1 MRKKNTPTPGESS
14 TRDTSLAA
22 ARKALDVT
30 PTKADHEAARQLLA
44 LHSNKHTPPMI
55 KHLISNLFWDVSQHY
70 GIALPKHFSA
80 KWRGYWPLV
89 IAKLRATGHMPA
101 TASYT
106 WQAAKSEEAQLDA
119 EEKTE
124 SNTRAIF
131 DLLHND
137 MLPVDT
143 VNRLFDDVIE
153 ILDHAHPS
161 DDFEVFRVSW
171 PRALAALDNETGEEA
186 RGDVEE
192 IQARRTRDQIVAR
205 RSLHQTQATER
216 SAGDE
221 N

>member
-1 MRKKNTPTPGESS
+1 MQKKNTPAPGESS
-14 TRDTSLAA
+14 TRDTSLTA
-22 ARKALDVT
+22 ARKILDVT
-30 PTKADHEAARQLLA
+30 PTKVDHESARQLLA

-55 KHLISNLFWDVSQHY
+55 KHLIFNLFWDVCQHY
-70 GIALPKHFSA
+70 GIALPNHFPS
-80 KWRGYWPLV
+80 KWRSFWPVV

-106 WQAAKSEEAQLDA
+106 WQASKSEEAQLDA

-137 MLPVDT
+137 TLPVDM

-161 DDFEVFRVSW
+161 ADFEVFRIAW

-192 IQARRTRDQIVAR
+192 IQARRTRDQIIAR
-205 RSLHQTQATER
+205 RSLRQTQTTEGSATNE
-216 SAGDE
+216 
-221 N
+221 